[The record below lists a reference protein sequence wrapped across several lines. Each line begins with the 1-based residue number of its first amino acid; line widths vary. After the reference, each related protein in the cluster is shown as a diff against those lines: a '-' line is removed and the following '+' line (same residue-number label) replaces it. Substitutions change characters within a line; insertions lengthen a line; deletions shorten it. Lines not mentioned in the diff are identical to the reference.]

1 VLEFNDGAAGH
12 RGADAAAYFLQCA
25 LRRAVG
31 LSRQAARVTVD
42 LVGLVIGD
50 V

>member
-1 VLEFNDGAAGH
+1 MRLRISSN
-12 RGADAAAYFLQCA
+12 A
-25 LRRAVG
+25 LRHAVG
-31 LSRQAARVTVD
+31 LFRHAARATVD

>member
-1 VLEFNDGAAGH
+1 MRVAP
-12 RGADAAAYFLQCA
+12 RS
-25 LRRAVG
+25 G
-31 LSRQAARVTVD
+31 LFRQAARVTVD